1 MVILSSVQTLLS
13 MTTIDSHI
21 NNHKNTSGR
30 QPRQRRRSE
39 NSNFAPRASKMQ
51 KSTFPKKE
59 LGECKFFNTA
69 EGCHAQGCGFQ
80 HLVIPGVSYCTYFNS
95 PEGCRRGNTCGFV
108 HSHDALPRSPVHQA
122 EPPKKRRSRGSRQI
136 RSAPI
141 QTRPQNDSQP
151 GMDEPLNAARFKSLC
166 HFFNSP
172 TGCRFG
178 DQCGF
183 VHKVIT
189 PNVTVCH
196 FFGTE
201 KGCQVPRCG
210 FIHQQQQQQQQ

>member
-1 MVILSSVQTLLS
+1 
-13 MTTIDSHI
+13 MTSIDSHI
-21 NNHKNTSGR
+21 NDHKNNTSG
-30 QPRQRRRSE
+30 RQRRRSE
-39 NSNFAPRASKMQ
+39 NSSFATRASKMQ
-51 KSTFPKKE
+51 KSFPKKE
-59 LGECKFFNTA
+59 QLGECKFFNTA
-69 EGCHAQGCGFQ
+69 EGCHASHCGFQ
-80 HLVIPGVSYCTYFNS
+80 HLVIPGVSYCTYFNT

-108 HSHDALPRSPVHQA
+108 HSHDALPRSQTIQS
-122 EPPKKRRSRGSRQI
+122 EPKKKRSPGSRQI
-136 RSAPI
+136 RSTPI
-141 QTRPQNDSQP
+141 QTRPQNDSQS